1 LKKCFINDAPLNKKY
16 YFYKKYDEM
25 RDNKKIQN
33 FKALLS
39 RKIKTYKPEEIKAAG
54 GADKFGELIGQNPK
68 RAFKN
73 LMLIALTNEEY
84 SSAIQILN
92 ESK

>member
-1 LKKCFINDAPLNKKY
+1 MRNNKRI
-16 YFYKKYDEM
+16 E
-25 RDNKKIQN
+25 N
-33 FKALLS
+33 FKTLLS

-68 RAFKN
+68 RAFQN
-73 LMLIALTNEEY
+73 LMSIALTDEEY
-84 SSAIQILN
+84 LSALKILE